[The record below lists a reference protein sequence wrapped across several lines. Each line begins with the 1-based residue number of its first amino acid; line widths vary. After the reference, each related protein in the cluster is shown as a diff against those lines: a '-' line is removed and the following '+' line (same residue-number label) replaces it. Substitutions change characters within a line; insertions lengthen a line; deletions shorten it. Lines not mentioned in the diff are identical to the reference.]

1 MNVTVKL
8 LGAVGQVG
16 AKPGNGAFDFSLPDS
31 ATTGDLLVRL
41 ADRFGEPFC
50 AAAEGPSSK
59 LSGSLRMFVEGQLV
73 LTTEQPLAARGAE
86 SQKVIVMLISP
97 MTGGR

>member
-1 MNVTVKL
+1 MTVKL
-8 LGAVGQVG
+8 SGALGQAG
-16 AKPGNGAFDFSLPDS
+16 ARPGKGPFDFSLPDG

-50 AAAEGPSSK
+50 DEPEGPSAK
-59 LSGSLRMFVEGQLV
+59 LPGSVRMFVAGQLV
-73 LTTEQPLAARGAE
+73 QTREQPLAQRGAE